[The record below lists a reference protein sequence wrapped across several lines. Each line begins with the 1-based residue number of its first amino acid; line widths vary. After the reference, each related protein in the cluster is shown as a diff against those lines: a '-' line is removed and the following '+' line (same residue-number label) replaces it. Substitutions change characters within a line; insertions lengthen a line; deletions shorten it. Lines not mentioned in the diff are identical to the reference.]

1 MVGECSPAP
10 AGQEGLG
17 LRGRSSPRAT
27 AAGAAQGRRG
37 PRTCGRA
44 GWAPPGSKV
53 RRHRGAPLAPCPAQG
68 LPAAAVVQRQARR
81 WAPARAAHGSLAQRG
96 AKADPPPRPP
106 HSAAGSAG
114 ADRGR
119 PAGSQPA
126 ALPGS
131 PARTEPR
138 VPRGSAAPGSPAGL
152 AATWPPRAGSGL
164 AAAAAR
170 GPFER
175 RRGCQAPGARLTSWP
190 GPRSPVGPRP
200 APRAAPPSP
209 RHGPAGTAPRPSR
222 RPGPRLLA
230 AIATVLRAPS
240 PAAAPGRRSASPAPR
255 PHLEQVERVGAA
267 RGAARRDPA
276 EVPPRHALLR
286 HRRRSAPPTRAAPP
300 RPAPRAPP
308 RAAPPAPAAPGPE
321 RGAPPGPRQ

>member
-1 MVGECSPAP
+1 MPQQPGPRRAGGGRAP
-10 AGQEGLG
+10 AAGPGGL
-17 LRGRSSPRAT
+17 P
-27 AAGAAQGRRG
+27 RG
-37 PRTCGRA
+37 PRSA
-44 GWAPPGSKV
+44 GTEERPWP
-53 RRHRGAPLAPCPAQG
+53 
-68 LPAAAVVQRQARR
+68 
-81 WAPARAAHGSLAQRG
+81 PARLRASPLQLWSKGKLGDGPRPGPLTARSHNAGQRPTL
-96 AKADPPPRPP
+96 PPAPP

-119 PAGSQPA
+119 PAGSRPA